1 MATYYETWIDRSET
15 VRDQTSYT
23 YYINTYY
30 TMEKDAYDKILSAY
44 PDNKEFTS
52 GKASELAKK
61 LGFGADTMDIFVGFL
76 DGIKTSLKNQDSLD
90 IENVDDDTEI
100 KLDIDY
106 EKLFYNMLDAKAEWL
121 YKMPEWKNILEEE
134 KMRQITR
141 DYREANMAHADH
153 IGRNDPCPCGSGKKY
168 KNCCGK
174 KN

>member
-76 DGIKTSLKNQDSLD
+76 DGIQTSLKKEIDVKA
-90 IENVDDDTEI
+90 VDDETEI
-100 KLDIDY
+100 DLDIDY
-106 EKLFYNMLDAKAEWL
+106 EKLYYNMRDAKATWL
-121 YKMPEWKNILEEE
+121 FKLPSWKKVLPDDKAAEIAREYRDANIAHSE
-134 KMRQITR
+134 K
-141 DYREANMAHADH
+141 

-168 KNCCGK
+168 KKCCGK
-174 KN
+174 NA

>member
-61 LGFGADTMDIFVGFL
+61 LGFSADTMDIFVGFL
-76 DGIKTSLKNQDSLD
+76 DGIQTSLKKEIDVKA
-90 IENVDDDTEI
+90 VDDETEI
-100 KLDIDY
+100 DLDIDY
-106 EKLFYNMLDAKAEWL
+106 EKLYYNMRDAKATWL
-121 YKMPEWKNILEEE
+121 FKLPSWKKVFPDDKAAEIAREYRDANIAHSE
-134 KMRQITR
+134 K
-141 DYREANMAHADH
+141 

-168 KNCCGK
+168 KKCCGK
-174 KN
+174 NA

>member
-30 TMEKDAYDKILSAY
+30 TMEKEAYDKILSAY

-61 LGFGADTMDIFVGFL
+61 LGFNADTMDIFVGFL
-76 DGIKTSLKNQDSLD
+76 DGIQTSLNKEIDVKAVDDETQIDLD
-90 IENVDDDTEI
+90 IN
-100 KLDIDY
+100 Y
-106 EKLFYNMLDAKAEWL
+106 EKLYYNMRDAKATWL
-121 YKMPEWKNILEEE
+121 FKLPSWKKVLPDDKAAEIAREDRDANIAHSE
-134 KMRQITR
+134 K
-141 DYREANMAHADH
+141 

-168 KNCCGK
+168 KKCCGK
-174 KN
+174 NA